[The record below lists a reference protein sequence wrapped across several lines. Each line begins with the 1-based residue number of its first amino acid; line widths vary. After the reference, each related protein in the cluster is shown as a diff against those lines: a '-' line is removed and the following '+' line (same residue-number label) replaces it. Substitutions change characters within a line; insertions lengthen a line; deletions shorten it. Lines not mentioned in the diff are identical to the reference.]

1 MRFMCA
7 PARYATEGHDKLHAT
22 GVRMLVVCLGFAGAA
37 AVSCR
42 LVETLQTLFFDLSSV
57 KRSLILSAAGN
68 LCPAVC
74 CAQSSSIALS
84 GERNTLR
91 SAGSI
96 AGRFVIPEAV
106 SCMPLPFWRSSCP
119 VGRRRQLR
127 QHPAYRATDATSG
140 RRAHRR
146 GTANQELSILEM
158 KDLSKDSVT
167 WLEVGDEAD
176 GQRIDNFLLKVAK
189 GVPKSHIYRILRSGE
204 VRVNKGRVSAEY
216 RLQLGDTLRVPPIR
230 TAERPSQ
237 AAVPARDFD
246 IAYEDE
252 ALIVVDKPAGT
263 AVHGGSGVSF
273 GVIEQLRRA
282 RPLAKFL
289 ELAHRLDR
297 ETSGLLVVAKKRMA
311 LTRLHDMFRD
321 GGINKR
327 YLALVKGRWRNEL
340 QHVRLPL
347 HKFLTAEGER
357 RVSVDADGKTAH
369 SIVRLVARWE
379 NFSLVEVEL
388 KTGRTHQIRV
398 HLAHLGFPIAGDD
411 KYGDFALNKVLQ
423 KAGLGR
429 MFLHAAKLA
438 LPHPLSGAP
447 IELQSA
453 LPSELSAFIRQLE
466 RNEKREYGQAL

>member
-1 MRFMCA
+1 
-7 PARYATEGHDKLHAT
+7 
-22 GVRMLVVCLGFAGAA
+22 
-37 AVSCR
+37 
-42 LVETLQTLFFDLSSV
+42 
-57 KRSLILSAAGN
+57 
-68 LCPAVC
+68 
-74 CAQSSSIALS
+74 
-84 GERNTLR
+84 
-91 SAGSI
+91 
-96 AGRFVIPEAV
+96 
-106 SCMPLPFWRSSCP
+106 
-119 VGRRRQLR
+119 
-127 QHPAYRATDATSG
+127 
-140 RRAHRR
+140 
-146 GTANQELSILEM
+146 M

-176 GQRIDNFLLKVAK
+176 GQRIDNFLLKIAK

-204 VRVNKGRVSAEY
+204 VRVNKGRVGAEY
-216 RLQLGDTLRVPPIR
+216 RLQPGDTLRIPPIR
-230 TAERPSQ
+230 TAERPAQ
-237 AAVPARDFD
+237 AAVPARNFEV
-246 IAYEDE
+246 AWEDE
-252 ALIVVDKPAGT
+252 ALIVVDKPCGV

-297 ETSGLLVVAKKRMA
+297 ETSGLLVVAKKRAA

-347 HKFLTAEGER
+347 HKYLTADGER
-357 RVSVDADGKTAH
+357 RVSVDAEGKAAH

-388 KTGRTHQIRV
+388 RTGRTHQIRV

-429 MFLHAAKLA
+429 MFLHAASLS
-438 LPHPLSGAP
+438 LQHPLSQASLALESPLPADLRGF
-447 IELQSA
+447 IE
-453 LPSELSAFIRQLE
+453 QLNK
-466 RNEKREYGQAL
+466 NEKLEYGQAL